1 MLAPSNATP
10 FDAASL
16 GTWLE
21 VTPPGGGAAV
31 SVVPFYT
38 AAFVRS
44 RNATSGEEILTPS
57 GGAPGFAARFSPRVL
72 GTHAFVQKFL
82 VTPPPAWLEPV
93 QGTFE
98 CVAAGAIAGD
108 GFAHVDKRR
117 GTYFTLD
124 DESAFF
130 LVGENMAWSGVWPYF
145 PGSSQWS
152 NGTGGT
158 YAFDRWLPKLAAAGG
173 NFIRLW
179 LGPSL
184 VRQPEWLG
192 ERGTML
198 GLALMGSDDGSAVF
212 GEYNLAAAWRVD
224 YIVELCRQLGVKI
237 ALVLDAQQAFCE
249 LPGTWCFWNAS
260 TYNVANNGPLSD
272 PSTYYTTQAT
282 LFELRQRWA
291 YVVSRWGYSTSIFS
305 WELANGESIITNPE
319 PRPRRR
325 TLTVNFNTLRQPRSA
340 RPNHNPRRERRL
352 ALMGPGLRR
361 AASSARVMAP
371 YDRCEQSHG
380 GRQLQWEQA
389 YQGLRGPAAGCLHE
403 RARVVSGAGPCRH
416 CAQRAF
422 LPPWLTS
429 MLATP
434 RRAAAMPTCSDWP
447 DTAALVWATA
457 TQKSAQ
463 LSKPCFV
470 EEFGASWQ
478 GPLQHVL
485 DPTGIGM
492 HTGAWAS
499 LCGLAGGTAMQW
511 WWK

>member
-1 MLAPSNATP
+1 MLRLLRLTLRLRVAATLLAASVASSATSSPASSATSSPASSASPPPPPASAPLLGLWEVSMLAPSNATP

-72 GTHAFVQKFL
+72 GTHAFAQKFL
-82 VTPPPAWLEPV
+82 VTPPPAWLAPV

-108 GFAHVDKRR
+108 GFARVDKRR

-124 DESAFF
+124 GESAFF

-158 YAFDRWLPKLAAAGG
+158 YAFDRWVPSLAAAGG

-224 YIVELCRQLGVKI
+224 YIVELCRRLGVKI

-305 WELANGESIITNPE
+305 WELANENDDWP
-319 PRPRRR
+319 
-325 TLTVNFNTLRQPRSA
+325 A
-340 RPNHNPRRERRL
+340 
-352 ALMGPGLRR
+352 
-361 AASSARVMAP
+361 
-371 YDRCEQSHG
+371 
-380 GRQLQWEQA
+380 W
-389 YQGLRGPAAGCLHE
+389 GPAC
-403 RARVVSGAGPCRH
+403 V
-416 CAQRAF
+416 AQQ
-422 LPPWLTS
+422 
-429 MLATP
+429 
-434 RRAAAMPTCSDWP
+434 
-447 DTAALVWATA
+447 AAL
-457 TQKSAQ
+457 
-463 LSKPCFV
+463 
-470 EEFGASWQ
+470 ASW
-478 GPLQHVL
+478 L
-485 DPTGIGM
+485 PTIDVNNHMVDDSFSGSRLIKGFEDQPQVAFTSV
-492 HTGAWAS
+492 HE
-499 LCGLAGGTAMQW
+499 
-511 WWK
+511 